1 MQRANSKDFK
11 GSELLKSCMKWSLSS
26 PISLYKTNLLNI
38 LGHHGGSAEE
48 LMSATRKQLNQVYEL
63 KVLTQ
68 IQEMVTL
75 KLLPI
80 PRKAQQVVPD
90 PGQVQVHEPWAG
102 Q

>member
-1 MQRANSKDFK
+1 
-11 GSELLKSCMKWSLSS
+11 MKWSLSS
-26 PISLYKTNLLNI
+26 PISLYETNLLNI

-80 PRKAQQVVPD
+80 PRKWWTL
-90 PGQVQVHEPWAG
+90 QVQSAYKQSHQFLRQG
-102 Q
+102 